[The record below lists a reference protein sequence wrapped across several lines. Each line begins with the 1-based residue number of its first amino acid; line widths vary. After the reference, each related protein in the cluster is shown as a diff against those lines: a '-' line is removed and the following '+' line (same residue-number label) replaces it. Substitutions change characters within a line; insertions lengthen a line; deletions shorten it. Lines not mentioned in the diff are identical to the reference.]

1 MLVQLLHDQNLHSPS
16 HIVGGFVVGV
26 VFDYQP
32 NILYPR
38 LTFTYLDGSPRSPPG
53 RGDVPYV
60 VGPVG
65 VTCTLPRL
73 AAQPRAYP
81 PALRLAVSFGT
92 VPPPCPPVY
101 LGLETPQGM
110 SACRD
115 KGLFP

>member
-1 MLVQLLHDQNLHSPS
+1 MTTEPVVPS
-16 HIVGGFVVGV
+16 DIVGSFVIGGA
-26 VFDYQP
+26 FGNQP
-32 NILYPR
+32 CLYLR
-38 LTFTYLDGSPRSPPG
+38 VLFTYIDASPRSPPG
-53 RGDVPYV
+53 RGDVSYV

-65 VTCTLPRL
+65 VTCTPTRL

-115 KGLFP
+115 KGLFL